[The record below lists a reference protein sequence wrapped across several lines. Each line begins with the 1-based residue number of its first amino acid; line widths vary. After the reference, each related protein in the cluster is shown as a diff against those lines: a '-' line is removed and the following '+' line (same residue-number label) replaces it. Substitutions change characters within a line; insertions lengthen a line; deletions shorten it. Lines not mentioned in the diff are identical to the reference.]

1 MHDVSPALF
10 VSGIW
15 GYQLTA
21 ALKAA
26 LELDLFT
33 AIGEGCDEPVALA
46 ERTAASQ
53 RGVRILCDFLTVK
66 GFLEKA
72 AGRYRLTPSTATF
85 LDQKSPAY
93 MGSVLGFLTSP
104 EMIELILADPA
115 AVVRAGGSPGLANIA
130 PDNPVW
136 IKFAQSMEAWAA
148 PQARL
153 VVERA
158 STWPQPPRKVLDIAA
173 SHGLYGIMLAEA
185 FPACEVTAVD
195 WGIVLDVARKN
206 ARERGVADR
215 FRFVPGSAFDVD
227 WGGDFDLVL
236 LPHFLHHFDP
246 EACVSLLGKI
256 RGSLAPGGRV
266 IAAEFVPHADRVSP
280 PDPAAFAYVMLT
292 TTPQGD
298 AYTKEDYAGMAHAA
312 GFSGVEVSAMTPLPQ
327 SLVEFRLGR

>member
-10 VSGIW
+10 VAGIW

-33 AIGEGCDEPVALA
+33 AIGQGLGEPVALG
-46 ERTAASQ
+46 ERMAASP

-72 AGRYRLTPSTATF
+72 DGRYRLTPSTATF
-85 LDQKSPAY
+85 LDRSSPAY

-104 EMIELILADPA
+104 EMIELILSDPA

-148 PQARL
+148 PQAGH
-153 VVERA
+153 VVQLA
-158 STWPQPPRKVLDIAA
+158 ATWPSPPRKVLDIAA

-185 FPACEVTAVD
+185 FPACTVSAVD
-195 WGIVLDVARKN
+195 WDIVLDVARKN
-206 ARERGVADR
+206 AREKGVIDR
-215 FRFVPGSAFDVD
+215 FSFVAGSAFDVE
-227 WGGDFDLVL
+227 WGRDFDLVL
-236 LPHFLHHFDP
+236 LPHFLHHFEP
-246 EACVSLLGKI
+246 EACVSLLQKI
-256 RGSLAPGGRV
+256 RASLSAGGRV
-266 IAAEFVPHADRVSP
+266 IAAEFVPNPDRVSP

-292 TTPQGD
+292 TTPRGD
-298 AYTKEDYAGMAHAA
+298 AYTEEDYAGMARAA
-312 GFSGVEVSAMTPLPQ
+312 GFSGVRVSAMAPLPQ
-327 SLVEFRLGR
+327 SLVEFV

>member
-33 AIGEGCDEPVALA
+33 AIGEGLDEPEALG
-46 ERTAASQ
+46 ERTKASA

-72 AGRYRLTPSTATF
+72 DGRYQLTPSTATF
-85 LDQKSPAY
+85 LVRTSPAY

-104 EMIELILADPA
+104 EMIELILSDPA
-115 AVVRAGGSPGLANIA
+115 AAVRAGGSPGLANIA

-136 IKFAQSMEAWAA
+136 IKFAQSMEAWAY
-148 PQARL
+148 PQARQ
-153 VVERA
+153 VVDRA
-158 STWPQPPRKVLDIAA
+158 ASWPRLPRKVLDMAA
-173 SHGLYGIMLAEA
+173 SHGLYGILLAEA
-185 FPACEVTAVD
+185 LPACEVTAVD
-195 WGIVLDVARKN
+195 WDIVLDVARKN
-206 ARERGVADR
+206 ARERGVFDR
-215 FRFVPGSAFDVD
+215 FRFVAGSAFDVD

-236 LPHFLHHFDP
+236 LPHFLHHFEP
-246 EACVSLLGKI
+246 EACVALLQKI
-256 RGSLAPGGRV
+256 RGSLSAGGRV

-292 TTPQGD
+292 TTPRGD
-298 AYTKEDYAGMAHAA
+298 AYTEEDYAGMARAA
-312 GFSGVEVSAMTPLPQ
+312 GFSGVTVSAMTPLPQ
-327 SLVEFRLGR
+327 SLVEFV